1 MRLKER
7 RAIVTGSAR
16 GIGKAIAAKFLQEGA
31 SIVLVDNR
39 VEQLS
44 ACRAELAQIGPPVY
58 EYAADVSDKSQ
69 VANLIEK
76 VEDSWGG
83 VDVLVNNAGIARMQ
97 DFLEITE
104 ESWDRT
110 MAVNLK
116 SVFLLSQVFAKKMI
130 ERKRSGAIVNTAS
143 VNGLIGEAGMA
154 AYNASK
160 AGVIL
165 LTKTMAIELGSH
177 GIRVNC
183 VCPGVIYTDLVK
195 EAGFDD
201 ALIADYLTKIPLHRI
216 GRPEDVANVVAFLA
230 STEASFVTGTDV
242 VIDGGQIIHL

>member
-1 MRLKER
+1 MRLKGR

-16 GIGKAIAAKFLQEGA
+16 GIGKAIAVKFLREGA
-31 SIVLVDNR
+31 SVVLVDNR
-39 VEQLS
+39 AELLS

-58 EYAADVSDKSQ
+58 EYAADVSDKDQ
-69 VANLIEK
+69 VADLIEM
-76 VEDSWGG
+76 VENSFGGG

-97 DFLEITE
+97 EFLEITE

-116 SVFLLSQVFAKKMI
+116 SIFLLSQVFAKTMI
-130 ERKRSGAIVNTAS
+130 ERMRTGAIVNTAS
-143 VNGLIGEAGMA
+143 VNGLVGEAGMA

-160 AGVIL
+160 AAVIL

-177 GIRVNC
+177 GIRANC

-201 ALIADYLTKIPLHRI
+201 ALIAEYLTKIPLNRL
-216 GRPEDVANVVAFLA
+216 GRPEDVANVV
-230 STEASFVTGTDV
+230 SVSWHVKRSIV
-242 VIDGGQIIHL
+242 RHRR